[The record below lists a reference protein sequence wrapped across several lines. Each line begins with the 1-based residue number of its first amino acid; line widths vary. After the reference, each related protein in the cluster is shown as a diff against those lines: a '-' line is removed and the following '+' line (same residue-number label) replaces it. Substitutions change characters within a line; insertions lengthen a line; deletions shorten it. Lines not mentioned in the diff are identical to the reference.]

1 MSENTF
7 KKKVKKENGPK
18 RANGPRKTIFT
29 WIEEKLNVTGLLGE
43 GVPVQLVPP
52 VGFVVFL
59 ALIYIWSNHRAENMV
74 RKIEKAQ
81 QEVEDLRA
89 DVTTLE
95 AEYMLSSMQSEVA
108 KRVAS
113 QEIEEL
119 NHPPI
124 KIEVDK

>member
-1 MSENTF
+1 MSKNTF
-7 KKKVKKENGPK
+7 KKKLKKGNTPK
-18 RANGPRKTIFT
+18 KGSGRTIFS
-29 WIEEKLNVTGLLGE
+29 WIEEKLNITPILGE

-52 VGFVVFL
+52 VGFVALL
-59 ALIYIWSNHRAENMV
+59 ALIYIYSNHRAENMV

-108 KRVAS
+108 KKVAN
-113 QEIEEL
+113 QGIEEL
-119 NHPPI
+119 SEPPI
-124 KIEVDK
+124 KIEIAE

>member
-1 MSENTF
+1 MSQNTF
-7 KKKVKKENGPK
+7 KKKLKKGNAPKSGNGPK
-18 RANGPRKTIFT
+18 KTIFT
-29 WIEEKLNVTGLLGE
+29 WIEEKLDVTGFLGE

-52 VGFVVFL
+52 VVFVVFL

-108 KRVAS
+108 KRVAA

-119 NHPPI
+119 NQPPI
-124 KIEVDK
+124 KIEVK

>member
-1 MSENTF
+1 MSTNTF
-7 KKKVKKENGPK
+7 RKKIKSGNRPK
-18 RANGPRKTIFT
+18 GGPRKSVFT
-29 WIEEKLNVTGLLGE
+29 WIEEKLDITGLLGE

-52 VGFVVFL
+52 VGFVALL

-74 RKIEKAQ
+74 RKIDKVQ

-108 KRVAS
+108 KKVAAL
-113 QEIEEL
+113 EIYEL
-119 NHPPI
+119 NQPPI
-124 KIEVDK
+124 KIEIEK

>member
-1 MSENTF
+1 MSQNTF
-7 KKKVKKENGPK
+7 KKKLKSGNKPK
-18 RANGPRKTIFT
+18 STGPRKTIFS
-29 WIEEKLNVTGLLGE
+29 WIEEKLDITKVLGE

-52 VGFVVFL
+52 VGFIVVL

-95 AEYMLSSMQSEVA
+95 AEYMLSSMQSELAKKVA
-108 KRVAS
+108 D
-113 QEIEEL
+113 QGIIEL
-119 NHPPI
+119 NEPPI
-124 KIEVDK
+124 KIEVDE